1 MPDLSRSTLM
11 DHIDYELDG
20 IKVNE
25 GSLFILQ
32 KVWDKQ
38 LIIDNIVSSSEINNC
53 HNIQDL
59 HKYNLTSKKDNSNN
73 ADSNIIRDIVFK
85 SLA

>member
-32 KVWDKQ
+32 KV
-38 LIIDNIVSSSEINNC
+38 
-53 HNIQDL
+53 
-59 HKYNLTSKKDNSNN
+59 
-73 ADSNIIRDIVFK
+73 
-85 SLA
+85 